1 MTTRRFRRLAPL
13 ALCACLSGAAGAHAQ
28 GTALSFGEGETT
40 SGQPVEITADALEVD
55 RDAGSAVFTGNV
67 LVRQGA
73 LRLTGMEVRVAYGPG
88 PDGETQVQRVEAE
101 GDVVL
106 VNGEDAAEG
115 DSAVYTVATGQVV
128 MTGDVILTRPDSAM
142 TGERLTVNVDD
153 GTGRMEGR
161 VTVVFTP
168 EEGGGE

>member
-1 MTTRRFRRLAPL
+1 MRHQLLLA
-13 ALCACLSGAAGAHAQ
+13 ALLLSAGSALAQ
-28 GTALSFGEGETT
+28 GTALSFGDGEAT
-40 SGQPVEITADALEVD
+40 SDQPVEVSADALEID
-55 RDAGSAVFTGNV
+55 QNAGSAIFTGNV
-67 LVRQGA
+67 LVTQGA
-73 LRLTGMEVRVAYGPG
+73 MRLSGARVDVAYGPG
-88 PDGETQVQRVEAE
+88 PDGETTVQRVVAE
-101 GDVVL
+101 GNVVL

-115 DSAVYTVATGQVV
+115 QTAVYSVESGEVI

-168 EEGGGE
+168 ENGDGG

>member
-1 MTTRRFRRLAPL
+1 MTFRL
-13 ALCACLSGAAGAHAQ
+13 CLSMIASMLLAGMAAAQ
-28 GTALSFGEGETT
+28 GADLTFGGGETT
-40 SGQPVEITADALEVD
+40 SDQPVEITADALDID
-55 RDAGSAVFTGNV
+55 RDAGSAIFTGS
-67 LVRQGA
+67 VRVTQGA
-73 LRLTGMEVRVAYGPG
+73 LRLTGATVNVTYGPG
-88 PDGETQVQRVEAE
+88 PDGETQVEEVEAE
-101 GDVVL
+101 GGVVL

-115 DSAVYTVATGQVV
+115 ERALYTVATGRIV

-168 EEGGGE
+168 ESGDDG